1 MYAVARASL
10 DSVRSGNGP
19 MLIEAYTYRR
29 GAHTTAD
36 DPTRYVPAEDLKA
49 ARTNDPVD
57 RLADHL
63 GELGLWDD
71 DTRAQV
77 EIAALVRID
86 EAFRRAMAQ
95 PLATDAVFDHCFVT
109 DTPRMARQ
117 RAALLATDPHGYPG
131 TPEVD
136 R

>member
-1 MYAVARASL
+1 MFDAVDEARRLAL
-10 DSVRSGNGP
+10 DGGGP
-19 MLIEAYTYRR
+19 TLIEATVYRL

-49 ARTNDPVD
+49 ARADDPVD
-57 RLADHL
+57 RLVNHL
-63 GELGLWDD
+63 GDLGLWDD
-71 DTRAQV
+71 DTQAGV
-77 EIAALVRID
+77 EAAALTRID
-86 EAFRRAMAQ
+86 EAFKRAMAQ
-95 PLATDAVFDHCFVT
+95 PLAADAVFDHCFIT

-117 RAALLATDPHGYPG
+117 RADLLAAAPQGHSN